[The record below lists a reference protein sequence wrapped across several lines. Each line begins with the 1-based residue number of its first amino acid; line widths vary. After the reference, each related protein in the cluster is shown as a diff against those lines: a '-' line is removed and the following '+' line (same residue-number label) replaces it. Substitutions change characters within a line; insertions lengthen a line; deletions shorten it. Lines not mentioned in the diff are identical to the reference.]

1 MLNLKE
7 YALSLAKGFLPLVVG
22 LAIINLINVKDWQ
35 YLLNYYL
42 ISNYLAFYPY
52 NLIVTTTKNEVVVEA
67 DEPLRRSKKQ
77 PVVADELGTLRRTRE
92 EETRADKTSEI
103 LSSWV
108 LAFGKHFAL
117 LLLAPG
123 LFLYN
128 LLVATND

>member
-77 PVVADELGTLRRTRE
+77 PVVEDELGTLRR
-92 EETRADKTSEI
+92 TRADKTSEI

-108 LAFGKHFAL
+108 LAFGKHLVL

-128 LLVATND
+128 LLVTTND